1 MSQVT
6 YRVIQVSDG
15 QLEGQTDG
23 GAAVS
28 LVAGF
33 PATSQT
39 VTQVERPRRRDALRD
54 TVAKVQFRQREVDQP
69 LRGVLLQRS
78 KRVRWKD
85 AELATPSLMWSVWK
99 GCCVSPL

>member
-1 MSQVT
+1 MCVVCQVT

-33 PATSQT
+33 PAANQA
-39 VTQVERPRRRDALRD
+39 VTQVR
-54 TVAKVQFRQREVDQP
+54 
-69 LRGVLLQRS
+69 
-78 KRVRWKD
+78 
-85 AELATPSLMWSVWK
+85 ATPVASEGK
-99 GCCVSPL
+99 R